1 MYQEVPNLTPVRD
14 ITTYFHLVSM
24 AMGERHR
31 DTTLSRE
38 FRISRDRFCRC
49 GIGRSLHRRVA
60 NRRGDFAVPFSIGPL
75 QTGRA
80 TFIAPSF
87 PASSG
92 YACP

>member
-38 FRISRDRFCRC
+38 FRICMPLGNCPLSTFPLC
-49 GIGRSLHRRVA
+49 
-60 NRRGDFAVPFSIGPL
+60 PPSIRL
-75 QTGRA
+75 CSTIR
-80 TFIAPSF
+80 
-87 PASSG
+87 
-92 YACP
+92 